1 MKPLFNKCWL
11 SEMELHTSSI
21 LFPIR
26 YICLGTD
33 DIHEFMVPSL
43 GAGTSWAPI
52 KVYAIFSLPILVGL
66 L

>member
-11 SEMELHTSSI
+11 SEMELHTNSI

-33 DIHEFMVPSL
+33 GTHEFMVPSL
-43 GAGTSWAPI
+43 GAGTSWVPI
-52 KVYAIFSLPILVGL
+52 KEYAVFSIPILVGL